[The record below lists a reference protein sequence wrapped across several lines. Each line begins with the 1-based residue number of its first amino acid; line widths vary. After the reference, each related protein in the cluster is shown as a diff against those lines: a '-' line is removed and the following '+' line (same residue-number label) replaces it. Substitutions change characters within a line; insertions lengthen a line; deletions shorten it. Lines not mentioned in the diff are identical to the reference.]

1 MKNREF
7 TYKPEI
13 LVEMAQTYLSA
24 EDDYRQFV
32 HRHTVRYT
40 PSYSRLKL
48 ETSGEE
54 RDYWSKQKESSL
66 TWDALRD
73 ACRLVGADMETV
85 LATAKAMN
93 RYEKRRRWQVC
104 AHLPTG
110 YSAATH
116 YKDGGD
122 RVRRFFSEADPDAT
136 CFSSTGRRKP
146 WAA

>member
-1 MKNREF
+1 MKTREF
-7 TYKPEI
+7 TYNPEI
-13 LVEMAQTYLSA
+13 LVEIAQTYLSA
-24 EDDYRQFV
+24 EDDYRQFI
-32 HRHTVRYT
+32 HQHTVRYS
-40 PSYSRLKL
+40 PSYTRLKL
-48 ETSGEE
+48 ETSGKE

-93 RYEKRRRWQVC
+93 RFEKRQRWQIC

-110 YSAATH
+110 CSRATR
-116 YKDGGD
+116 YEDGGD
-122 RVRRFFSEADPDAT
+122 RVRRFFRKPNPDAVY
-136 CFSSTGRRKP
+136 FSSTGRPIP